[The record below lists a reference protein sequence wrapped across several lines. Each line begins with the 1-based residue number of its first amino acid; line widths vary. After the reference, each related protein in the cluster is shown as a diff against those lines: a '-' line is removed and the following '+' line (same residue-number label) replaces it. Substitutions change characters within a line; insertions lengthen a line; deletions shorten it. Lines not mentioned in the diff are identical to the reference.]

1 MSDHLTAAQG
11 ALQAGRRDE
20 AITHLVAAVTEN
32 PQRTIQV
39 YRALVVQLYNA
50 GRFAEGEAWAARGLE
65 RHPRDYDLMN
75 TRGVLLRKLKRQPE
89 AAQQL
94 EQAIKVRP
102 KDLAAQQNLGNVLL
116 DLREGGKAEA
126 VFTRLV
132 RADPRNSEYQ
142 RQLGKALARQGKI
155 EPAMMRFRQ
164 AVSVKRDNIDAWLD
178 MVGALNDDF
187 RSAEA
192 EAVLDKAI
200 AQNPSEPRLLEG
212 KAMVMRRAGDSARC
226 EAWLTELLPT
236 NPDAAWL
243 HYQLGMLVGDR
254 ERERAN
260 THLRRAHQL
269 EPAKLDY
276 ATALVETLERTRAGD
291 EGGHIEEAYQ
301 LALTLLPRRL
311 EFTDGAN
318 KIMSD
323 VFTRVADF
331 DAIDAIGDFRTLG
344 RSWASHGRHTA
355 LLKQLA
361 RVRGEEDRL
370 ELVEQ
375 HRIWGREAEATAARR
390 PIQRPPPRP
399 RDGKVRLGFMS
410 SDLRQHPVGY
420 FAMPLFD
427 HVDPRFEVYVY
438 SYNTGREDAAHR
450 HIASR
455 IQAYR
460 WWPDISTHAAA
471 QAIADD
477 NLDILIELGGSTHM
491 NRLEVMAYKPAPVQA
506 SWLGYPH
513 SAGLS
518 TIDYFVCDPFSNPTK
533 PEYLVETPLVMP
545 KTWLALG
552 QQFFSDR
559 NAMEPEPPSARNGF
573 ITYGTANNPHK
584 YTRDVL
590 RQWARVVAA
599 TPGSKF
605 AFIRPEGSGASFR
618 RNIAAQ
624 FAHEGVTEDRLI
636 FHAVRGAHLPFYNQ
650 IDVSLDP
657 FPLTGGTTTTES
669 LWMGVPLVSLV
680 GEAFFERLSYSIL
693 SNAGLG
699 DLCARD
705 LDAYV
710 RLATELAADEPRR
723 RALRA
728 VIRDQLRASPLG
740 QTERFAADFYELIHG
755 AVTRR
760 AG

>member
-1 MSDHLTAAQG
+1 
-11 ALQAGRRDE
+11 
-20 AITHLVAAVTEN
+20 
-32 PQRTIQV
+32 
-39 YRALVVQLYNA
+39 
-50 GRFAEGEAWAARGLE
+50 
-65 RHPRDYDLMN
+65 
-75 TRGVLLRKLKRQPE
+75 
-89 AAQQL
+89 
-94 EQAIKVRP
+94 
-102 KDLAAQQNLGNVLL
+102 
-116 DLREGGKAEA
+116 
-126 VFTRLV
+126 
-132 RADPRNSEYQ
+132 
-142 RQLGKALARQGKI
+142 
-155 EPAMMRFRQ
+155 
-164 AVSVKRDNIDAWLD
+164 
-178 MVGALNDDF
+178 
-187 RSAEA
+187 
-192 EAVLDKAI
+192 
-200 AQNPSEPRLLEG
+200 
-212 KAMVMRRAGDSARC
+212 
-226 EAWLTELLPT
+226 
-236 NPDAAWL
+236 
-243 HYQLGMLVGDR
+243 
-254 ERERAN
+254 
-260 THLRRAHQL
+260 
-269 EPAKLDY
+269 
-276 ATALVETLERTRAGD
+276 
-291 EGGHIEEAYQ
+291 
-301 LALTLLPRRL
+301 
-311 EFTDGAN
+311 
-318 KIMSD
+318 
-323 VFTRVADF
+323 
-331 DAIDAIGDFRTLG
+331 
-344 RSWASHGRHTA
+344 
-355 LLKQLA
+355 
-361 RVRGEEDRL
+361 
-370 ELVEQ
+370 
-375 HRIWGREAEATAARR
+375 
-390 PIQRPPPRP
+390 
-399 RDGKVRLGFMS
+399 
-410 SDLRQHPVGY
+410 
-420 FAMPLFD
+420 
-427 HVDPRFEVYVY
+427 
-438 SYNTGREDAAHR
+438 
-450 HIASR
+450 
-455 IQAYR
+455 
-460 WWPDISTHAAA
+460 
-471 QAIADD
+471 
-477 NLDILIELGGSTHM
+477 
-491 NRLEVMAYKPAPVQA
+491 VQA

-699 DLCARD
+699 DLCAQD